1 MSPLPVDPSSN
12 SNFVTQDIIE
22 IKTLL
27 VKVKTLL
34 ERESSLEE
42 LSKDTHHHHDTSEQ
56 RRLLEQQLETMKQE
70 LKLKNEKIEELE
82 KIINTKKETVSTQVN
97 ILATLAHHYR
107 DIIWKQP
114 AQVQTKPLI
123 QEQPPAVILKC
134 FLTVFCFLL
143 LTFVLKYF

>member
-70 LKLKNEKIEELE
+70 LKLKNDKIEELE

-97 ILATLAHHYR
+97 ILATLADHYKR
-107 DIIWKQP
+107 HDLETTSSSSNQP
-114 AQVQTKPLI
+114 LV
-123 QEQPPAVILKC
+123 QEQLPVIVIEKVLNS
-134 FLTVFCFLL
+134 VL
-143 LTFVLKYF
+143 LTLAFIVKY

>member
-97 ILATLAHHYR
+97 ILAEIDDHYR

-114 AQVQTKPLI
+114 A
-123 QEQPPAVILKC
+123 
-134 FLTVFCFLL
+134 
-143 LTFVLKYF
+143 

>member
-12 SNFVTQDIIE
+12 NFVTQDIIE

-70 LKLKNEKIEELE
+70 LKLKNDKIGKLE

-97 ILATLAHHYR
+97 ILATLADHYR

-123 QEQPPAVILKC
+123 QEQPTTVILKW
-134 FLTVFCFLL
+134 F
-143 LTFVLKYF
+143 

>member
-97 ILATLAHHYR
+97 ILAMLADYYKRHYLETTSSS
-107 DIIWKQP
+107 
-114 AQVQTKPLI
+114 ANQTTHSGTTTPS
-123 QEQPPAVILKC
+123 
-134 FLTVFCFLL
+134 
-143 LTFVLKYF
+143 KYD